1 MQSKGGPRFQKR
13 GVWGKHWFLNSGED
27 FCCALMSKVMLVTL
41 SLCLVLQLIK
51 SQKFP
56 NKLVIVLET
65 EKEKTQRKE
74 YVFSDSKVWDNAVP
88 YFIF

>member
-1 MQSKGGPRFQKR
+1 MTP
-13 GVWGKHWFLNSGED
+13 
-27 FCCALMSKVMLVTL
+27 

-51 SQKFP
+51 SQKVP

-74 YVFSDSKVWDNAVP
+74 YVFSDSKVRVQCGVP
-88 YFIF
+88 ASLEQVPEWEWYRGHSLAERGTAEGWWLALQK

>member
-1 MQSKGGPRFQKR
+1 MPP
-13 GVWGKHWFLNSGED
+13 
-27 FCCALMSKVMLVTL
+27 

-51 SQKFP
+51 SQKVP

-74 YVFSDSKVWDNAVP
+74 YVFSDSKVNTQCFLLASLDRICGGYKKVTKGIR
-88 YFIF
+88 YQ